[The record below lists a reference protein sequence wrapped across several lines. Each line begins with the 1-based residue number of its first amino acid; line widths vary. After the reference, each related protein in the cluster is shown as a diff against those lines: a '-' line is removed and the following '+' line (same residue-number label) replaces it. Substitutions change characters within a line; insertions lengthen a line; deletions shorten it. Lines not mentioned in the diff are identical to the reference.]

1 MLNSQPLNTY
11 SLNYGVTPP
20 AAGAGTTYSD
30 TSLEPYRLQLH
41 DHNGDLLAVLNGWVD
56 GTWERK
62 VNEPEVLTFTHPVQN
77 DTEQNQ
83 EWGNL
88 LSQLV

>member
-1 MLNSQPLNTY
+1 
-11 SLNYGVTPP
+11 
-20 AAGAGTTYSD
+20 
-30 TSLEPYRLQLH
+30 
-41 DHNGDLLAVLNGWVD
+41 VLNGWAD
-56 GTWERK
+56 ATWERK